1 MMGNEHTGS
10 LYERIGGEFAVQA
23 AVDLF
28 YEKVLAD
35 PLLSPFFAE
44 LDMARQVR
52 KQVAFMKWAFD
63 GPSPYTYRDLTSAHR
78 DVVKRGVGHAHFDA
92 IAKHLRTTLHELEI
106 PHRLIDEAMGLI
118 EKTRSAVLAG

>member
-1 MMGNEHTGS
+1 MTGNRHAGS

-35 PLLSPFFAE
+35 SLLSPFFSE

-52 KQVAFMKWAFD
+52 KQVAFMTWAFD
-63 GPSPYTYRDLTSAHR
+63 GPTPYTYRDLTTAHR
-78 DVVKRGVGHAHFDA
+78 DVVKRGVGNAHFDA
-92 IAKHLRTTLHELEI
+92 VAKHLRATLQELEI
-106 PHRLIDEAMGLI
+106 PHELIDEVMGLI